1 MRCVASALSTADLG
15 TGILLQQFLRTRK
28 CEISVLQ
35 LSLSL
40 GNPRFF
46 CLDVGFERS
55 PFQAIQK
62 LSLLDVGAFRK
73 EAFVQKRSHARDQ
86 IDAIAGFNAAVN
98 LGAFGHRLE
107 LGLDNSHGGRG
118 CAVSL

>member
-1 MRCVASALSTADLG
+1 
-15 TGILLQQFLRTRK
+15 
-28 CEISVLQ
+28 

-73 EAFVQKRSHARDQ
+73 V
-86 IDAIAGFNAAVN
+86 
-98 LGAFGHRLE
+98 
-107 LGLDNSHGGRG
+107 
-118 CAVSL
+118 VSPVMV